1 MEKDRVIKRVGWVTE
16 MKSTPPLTEEYKQV
30 QYRFFENIV
39 KFLQD
44 KGLTT
49 KVILSENEKADDDSE
64 IKVSDLTKE
73 GFAFYPVGIRK
84 WIEKYDK
91 SKEKEKAINDF
102 AFIEKKFA
110 EFKAKKGS

>member
-1 MEKDRVIKRVGWVTE
+1 MGYGNEIHSSINGRI
-16 MKSTPPLTEEYKQV
+16 YKQM

-44 KGLTT
+44 TGLTT

-73 GFAFYPVGIRK
+73 GFTFYPVGIRK

-102 AFIEKKFA
+102 ASSKKSLRSL
-110 EFKAKKGS
+110 KLKRVHN